1 MSVGWASILGRV
13 VAIRFPITVS
23 GICPRSGSSASATG
37 AHTGKLS
44 DAPHFIG
51 HENYTWSKLVPD
63 FYSVETIWADS
74 GIHALEEF
82 DYGHI
87 LNKKGLKYLYSVLWR
102 KYPQYRENIV
112 NYAKDNSIS
121 CLYVKFESKLISIFQ
136 SFKKIISRAVRKK
149 DDVKKYFDVED
160 ISVAVDI
167 TQKVMKENDVLK
179 SCNFTLFTEGGILPR
194 DCIYDCLS

>member
-1 MSVGWASILGRV
+1 MSVGLASILGSV

-37 AHTGKLS
+37 AHTGKLG

-74 GIHALEEF
+74 GIHAFEEF
-82 DYGHI
+82 NFGHI
-87 LNKKGLKYLYSVLWR
+87 LNKKGLKHLYSVLWR

-112 NYAKDNSIS
+112 NYANNNSIS
-121 CLYVKFESKLISIFQ
+121 CLYVKFESKLIPIF
-136 SFKKIISRAVRKK
+136 SLSKKVISRMLRKNG
-149 DDVKKYFDVED
+149 DVKKYYNVGD
-160 ISVAVDI
+160 INDAVRI
-167 TQKVMKENDVLK
+167 TKKVLDEEDVL
-179 SCNFTLFTEGGILPR
+179 NYFNHQVGGR
-194 DCIYDCLS
+194 NYLSLSRT